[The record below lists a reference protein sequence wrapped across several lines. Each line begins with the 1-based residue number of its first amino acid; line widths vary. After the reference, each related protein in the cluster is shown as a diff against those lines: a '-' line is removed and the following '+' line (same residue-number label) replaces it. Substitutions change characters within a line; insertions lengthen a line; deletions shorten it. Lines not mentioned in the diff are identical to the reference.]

1 MLEPEYADNGD
12 GTWKATVGA
21 GSISVSPITP
31 GWNPGPGDYAR
42 TAALV
47 AGPRPGGT
55 RRPGPH
61 VRMPPPE
68 KELSRQ
74 PYCRH
79 DRPMTSLIDLLP
91 TTAADRSVRGRQQRD
106 RRRRPTPDHA

>member
-1 MLEPEYADNGD
+1 MFKPEHADNGD
-12 GTWKATVGA
+12 GTWKPTVGA
-21 GSISVSPITP
+21 V
-31 GWNPGPGDYAR
+31 DAR
-42 TAALV
+42 PD
-47 AGPRPGGT
+47 AGRRPVVGAHDQH
-55 RRPGPH
+55 PGPH
-61 VRMPPPE
+61 VRMPPSE

-106 RRRRPTPDHA
+106 RRRRPAPDHA